1 MNQPTPPRCTY
12 LASISVQV
20 GPAIEIGETS
30 EGIRRVIPI
39 LGGTVTGPELSGL
52 VLPAGA
58 DFQVLRTPTT
68 TEMDAKYVLETD
80 QGDRIY
86 VSNSALRTGS
96 AEDIAA
102 LVAGVPV
109 DPERIYFRSTP
120 RFAAAGKWSWL
131 GTRIFIASGIRLP
144 EEVKLDVFMVE

>member
-1 MNQPTPPRCTY
+1 MIQPTPPRCTY

-58 DFQVLRTPTT
+58 DFQLLRTPTA

-80 QGDRIY
+80 DGDRIF
-86 VSNSALRTGS
+86 VSNTALRTGS

-120 RFAAAGKWSWL
+120 RFTAAGKWSWL
-131 GTRIFIASGIRLP
+131 STRIFIASGIRLP
-144 EEVKLDVFMVE
+144 DEVKLDVFMVE

>member
-1 MNQPTPPRCTY
+1 M
-12 LASISVQV
+12 ASISVQV
-20 GPAIEIGETS
+20 GPAIEVGETF
-30 EGIRRVIPI
+30 EGIRRIIPI
-39 LGGTVTGPELSGL
+39 LGGTVTGPNISGR

-58 DFQVLRTPTT
+58 DYQLLRTPTT
-68 TEMDAKYVLETD
+68 TELEAKYVLEMD

-86 VSNSALRTGS
+86 VSNLGIRTGT

-120 RFAAAGKWSWL
+120 RFTAGGQWSWL
-131 GTRIFIASGIRLP
+131 SSRLFLASGKRLP
-144 EEVKLDVFMVE
+144 DEVHLDVFMVE